1 MKNKLKFA
9 AGAALLAAVTTA
21 ALADE
26 MLDDLPA
33 VTAPKAGQ
41 PTSHA
46 TGHGTPGAIN
56 HDHQRMGMTAP
67 RSMAEMKHKREE
79 KKDGGC

>member
-1 MKNKLKFA
+1 MKNKLSFA

-26 MLDDLPA
+26 MLDDVPA
-33 VTAPKAGQ
+33 VAAPQAGQ
-41 PTSHA
+41 QTSHA
-46 TGHGTPGAIN
+46 TGHGTPGAIDR
-56 HDHQRMGMTAP
+56 DHQRMGMTASH
-67 RSMAEMKHKREE
+67 SMAEIKHRKEE